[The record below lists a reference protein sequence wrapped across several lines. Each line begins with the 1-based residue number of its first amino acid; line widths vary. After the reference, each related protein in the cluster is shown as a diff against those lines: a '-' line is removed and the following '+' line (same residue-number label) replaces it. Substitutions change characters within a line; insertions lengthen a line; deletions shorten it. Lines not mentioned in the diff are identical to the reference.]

1 MVYWQCHTQRNFVQL
16 ISEHDNNLDSML
28 DKCIILIVMHFL
40 RRIFCT
46 GPTDREAIVV
56 AATCAMRI
64 CMAGHDLAYKCNMY
78 VRTATTV
85 AVRSC
90 K

>member
-1 MVYWQCHTQRNFVQL
+1 MVQL
-16 ISEHDNNLDSML
+16 ISENDNNLDSML
-28 DKCIILIVMHFL
+28 DKCIIHFL

-46 GPTDREAIVV
+46 GPIDREAIVV

-64 CMAGHDLAYKCNMY
+64 CMAGHDLAKCNMY